1 MSATKC
7 HFVFPKKK
15 ICIFLPIERIYIYEL
30 SMNCKYMYIKSI
42 FKTPSNNYE
51 YNL

>member
-7 HFVFPKKK
+7 HFFLLKKK
-15 ICIFLPIERIYIYEL
+15 IHIFLPIERIY
-30 SMNCKYMYIKSI
+30 MCKNCKYMYIKSI